1 MEMIVNNIG
10 QSLAI
15 AGIALLILE
24 VAILGFSTFFLAFL
38 GLSLLVSSG
47 LMYLGVIPEDWI
59 SALFANAILTCVF
72 ALVLWKPLKKMQE
85 AKGETTIH
93 SDFAELT
100 FTLEADVSPQNHPTY
115 TYSGI
120 EWKLK
125 SQQHLSK
132 GTLVK
137 VVKKDVGVFWIE
149 AC

>member
-1 MEMIVNNIG
+1 MEMIVNNMG

-38 GLSLLVSSG
+38 GVSLLVSSG

-100 FTLEADVSPQNHPTY
+100 FTLEADVSPTSTY
-115 TYSGI
+115 SYAYSGI
-120 EWKLK
+120 EWVLK
-125 SQQHLSK
+125 SEQPLTK
-132 GTLVK
+132 GTQVK
-137 VVKKDVGVFWIE
+137 VVKKDVGVFCIE